1 MICFGSSFSPPPVTF
16 SLMHWTDLAVYLYS
30 ESHYCWRVGFVCVQ
44 VSVWANLATITLS
57 VWIYLFSPSLWLS
70 PIILC
75 FFHLK
80 SQLKANILPF
90 IASPPS
96 KQFWRLKKCLNV
108 IALEIYISNQVAFA
122 LKCCVFF
129 FYIAF
134 LQPFMLNQL
143 VFGMIFGGCMTSFL
157 LKFNLNLSNIQ
168 NRQQYLILCCF

>member
-1 MICFGSSFSPPPVTF
+1 MSHTTAGVLALCVCEFLFELTWQLSLSQFGFICFLRLSGSLSLFFVSFIS
-16 SLMHWTDLAVYLYS
+16 
-30 ESHYCWRVGFVCVQ
+30 
-44 VSVWANLATITLS
+44 
-57 VWIYLFSPSLWLS
+57 
-70 PIILC
+70 
-75 FFHLK
+75 
-80 SQLKANILPF
+80 KANSKPTFFPLLLRLILNS
-90 IASPPS
+90 I
-96 KQFWRLKKCLNV
+96 WRLKKCLNV

-143 VFGMIFGGCMTSFL
+143 VFGMIFGGWMKSFL